1 VHGFSSAAG
10 TWSGFAG
17 AAHTSVCIP
26 ATDVE
31 RRMSLPLLVVIL
43 GPTAS
48 GKTALSLHLAEQMQG
63 EIVSCDSVAVYRE
76 LEIGTAKPSKQE
88 RQRVPHHLIDIAGPE
103 ELVTA
108 GDYSR
113 LARQAITEV
122 STRGNLPIVVGGSGL
137 YLRALLEG
145 LFPGPPRSEELR
157 IRLRERGEERG
168 SEYLHK
174 LLRRIDP
181 AAGQTI
187 HANDVPKVVRALEVS
202 ISARTPMTN
211 LWQHGRDALQG
222 FKILRIGLNPDR
234 EALYA
239 RINQRAREMF
249 SAGLLDE
256 TRMVMDRYGSS
267 IWPLNSLGYKQAMQ
281 HLRGDLSLEQAI
293 VAAQQG
299 HRNYA
304 KRQMTW
310 FRREP
315 EVHWIK
321 EFGSESAVQ
330 TRVMELIKARMQD

>member
-1 VHGFSSAAG
+1 
-10 TWSGFAG
+10 
-17 AAHTSVCIP
+17 
-26 ATDVE
+26 
-31 RRMSLPLLVVIL
+31 MSLPLLVVIL

-48 GKTALSLHLAEQMQG
+48 GKTALSLHVAEQMQG
-63 EIVSCDSVAVYRE
+63 EIISCDSVAVYRE
-76 LEIGTAKPSKQE
+76 LEIGTAKPSREE
-88 RQRVPHHLIDIAGPE
+88 RQRVAHHLIDIAGPQ

-113 LARQAITEV
+113 LARQAIADV
-122 STRGNLPIVVGGSGL
+122 AARGHLPIVVGGSGL

-157 IRLRERGEERG
+157 SRLRERAAERG
-168 SEYLHK
+168 SDYLHK

-181 AAGQTI
+181 AAAQTI

-202 ISARTPMTN
+202 LSARAPMTD

-222 FKILRIGLNPDR
+222 FRILRIGLNPRR
-234 EALYA
+234 EALYEH
-239 RINQRAREMF
+239 INQRAREMF
-249 SAGLLDE
+249 SAGLLEE
-256 TRMVMDRYGSS
+256 TRMLADRYGSAV
-267 IWPLNSLGYKQAMQ
+267 WPLNSLGYKQAMQ
-281 HLRGDLSLEQAI
+281 HLNGELSLEQAI

-315 EVHWIK
+315 EVHWIT
-321 EFGSESAVQ
+321 EFGSDPAVQ
-330 TRVMELIKARMQD
+330 KRIVDLIKTRTQD

>member
-1 VHGFSSAAG
+1 
-10 TWSGFAG
+10 
-17 AAHTSVCIP
+17 
-26 ATDVE
+26 
-31 RRMSLPLLVVIL
+31 MSLPLLVVIL

-48 GKTALSLHLAEQMQG
+48 GKTALSLHVAEQMQG
-63 EIVSCDSVAVYRE
+63 EIISCDSVAVYRE
-76 LEIGTAKPSKQE
+76 LEIGTAKPSREE
-88 RQRVPHHLIDIAGPE
+88 RQRVAHHLIDIAGPQ

-113 LARQAITEV
+113 LARQAIADV
-122 STRGNLPIVVGGSGL
+122 AALGHLPIVVGGSGL

-157 IRLRERGEERG
+157 SRLRERAAERG
-168 SEYLHK
+168 SDYLHK

-181 AAGQTI
+181 AAAQTI

-202 ISARTPMTN
+202 LSARAPMTD

-222 FKILRIGLNPDR
+222 FRILRIGLNPRR
-234 EALYA
+234 EALYEH
-239 RINQRAREMF
+239 INQRAREMF
-249 SAGLLDE
+249 SAGLLEE
-256 TRMVMDRYGSS
+256 TRMLADRYGSAV
-267 IWPLNSLGYKQAMQ
+267 WPLNSLGYKQAMQ
-281 HLRGDLSLEQAI
+281 HLNGELSLEQAI

-315 EVHWIK
+315 EVHWIT
-321 EFGSESAVQ
+321 EFGSDPAVQ
-330 TRVMELIKARMQD
+330 KRIVDLIKTRTQD